1 MDTSE
6 SINNKI
12 LEERQIEKFST
23 FIESYEADVSRI
35 RSRLR
40 SSGNS
45 TIQTGTDVPESIS
58 IFALTGEEGGG
69 RGFSLLLTTALQTAT
84 MVR

>member
-1 MDTSE
+1 MEQSE

-23 FIESYEADVSRI
+23 FIQSYEADVSKI

-45 TIQTGTDVPESIS
+45 KVQTGTDVPEHIS
-58 IFALTGEEGGG
+58 VFSLTGKK
-69 RGFSLLLTTALQTAT
+69 
-84 MVR
+84 